1 MATSLSSVDID
12 ALSVNAL
19 RFLAVDAVEKANSG
33 HPGTPMEAAPLGHV
47 LWTKI
52 LRHNPKNPSWPNRDR
67 FVLSAGHASMLLYG
81 LLHLTGYDLTLEDLK
96 QFRQWGS
103 RTPGHPEFGHTAGV
117 ETTTGPLG
125 QGFATGLGMAVAE
138 RWLAAKFNRPGFPVV
153 DYRIYAFVSDGDLME
168 GVASEAAS
176 LAGHLRLGQLKY
188 LYLDNRITIEGSTE
202 LAFTENVA
210 KRFES
215 YGWRVLSLPDVND
228 LAAVEAAFRAADAE
242 TERPTLIV
250 ARTHIGFGSP
260 HKQDSAEAHGAPLGK
275 EEVQLTKK
283 NLGWPGEA
291 DFHVPETVRAHMG
304 RTVDRGVALEAEWK
318 AMFERYRLQYPDLAT
333 EWEALGRSPFP
344 AGWADRIPVFKAGD
358 GLATRQ
364 ASGKVLNALAPV
376 LPTLIGGSADLAPSN
391 NTRLEV
397 GGDLTAQNPAGRN
410 IHFGIREH
418 AMGSLLNGL
427 AVDARFL
434 PFGATF
440 LVFSDYL
447 RPAIRLAALMK
458 LGVVYVFTHDSVGV
472 GEDGPT
478 HQPIEHLA
486 ALRSIPNVC
495 VLRPADANETAWA
508 WRVALERRTGPTVL
522 ILSRQKLPVLD
533 RAVLAPAEGLVRGAY
548 RLTKTPVDP
557 DVLLLASG
565 SEVPLALAAAERL
578 EKEGVRA
585 GVVSFASWELFE
597 AQPET
602 YRREVL
608 PPSVKARVVVE
619 AGVSQGWSRYAGD
632 RGVLVTIDRF
642 GASAPGDTVMAEFG
656 FTVENVARAA
666 LTALTRA
673 RDAQGGM
680 K

>member
-1 MATSLSSVDID
+1 MATTTPSVDVD

-52 LRHNPKNPSWPNRDR
+52 LRHNPKNPAWPNRDR

-81 LLHLTGYDLTLEDLK
+81 LLHLTGYDLSLEDLK

-125 QGFATGLGMAVAE
+125 QGFATGLGMALAE
-138 RWLAAKFNRPGFPVV
+138 RWLAAKFNRPGFPIV
-153 DYRIYAFVSDGDLME
+153 DHRVYAFVSDGDLME

-176 LAGHLRLGQLKY
+176 LAGHLRLGKLTY

-202 LAFTENVA
+202 LAFTENVG

-215 YGWRVLSLPDVND
+215 YGWNVLYLPDVNN

-242 TERPTLIV
+242 PDRPRLIV

-260 HKQDSAEAHGAPLGK
+260 HKQDSAEAHGAPLGR
-275 EEVQLTKK
+275 EEVKLTKA
-283 NLGWPGEA
+283 NLGWPADA
-291 DFHVPETVRAHMG
+291 DFLVPDAVRAHMG
-304 RTVDRGVALEAEWK
+304 RSVERGAALEAEWNSL
-318 AMFERYRLQYPDLAT
+318 FERYRSQHPDLAK
-333 EWEALGRSPFP
+333 EWDALSRSPLP
-344 AGWADRIPVFKAGD
+344 AGWTDRLPVFKAGE

-376 LPTLIGGSADLAPSN
+376 LSTLIGGSADLAPSN
-391 NTRLEV
+391 NTRLEN
-397 GGDLTAQNPAGRN
+397 GGDVSDKNPGGRN

-418 AMGSLLNGL
+418 AMGALLNGL
-427 AVDARFL
+427 AVDSRFL

-440 LVFSDYL
+440 LVFADYL

-486 ALRSIPNVC
+486 ALRSIPNLC

-508 WRVALERRTGPTVL
+508 WRVALERRTGPTAL
-522 ILSRQKLPVLD
+522 ILSRQKLPVVD
-533 RAVLAPAEGLVRGAY
+533 RTLFASADGVARGAY
-548 RLTKTPVDP
+548 RLTRTPADP
-557 DVLLLASG
+557 EVLLLASG
-565 SEVPLALAAAERL
+565 SEVPLALAASERL
-578 EKEGVRA
+578 AQEGVRA
-585 GVVSFASWELFE
+585 GVVSFPSWELFE
-597 AQPET
+597 AQPEA
-602 YRREVL
+602 YRRGVL
-608 PPSVKARVVVE
+608 PPSIKARVVVE

-632 RGVLVTIDRF
+632 HGEMVTIDHF
-642 GASAPGDTVMAEFG
+642 GASAPGDTVMAQFG

-666 LTALTRA
+666 KTALARA
-673 RDAQGGM
+673 RDAKRGTE
-680 K
+680 

>member
-1 MATSLSSVDID
+1 MATTTPSVDVD

-52 LRHNPKNPSWPNRDR
+52 LRHNPKNPAWPNRDR

-81 LLHLTGYDLTLEDLK
+81 LLHLTGYDLSLEDLK

-125 QGFATGLGMAVAE
+125 QGFATGLGMALAE
-138 RWLAAKFNRPGFPVV
+138 RWLAAKFNRPGFPIV
-153 DYRIYAFVSDGDLME
+153 DHRVYAFVSDGDLME

-176 LAGHLRLGQLKY
+176 LAGHLRLGKLTY

-202 LAFTENVA
+202 LAFTENVG

-215 YGWRVLSLPDVND
+215 YGWNVLSLPDVNN

-242 TERPTLIV
+242 TDRPTLIV

-260 HKQDSAEAHGAPLGK
+260 HKQDSAEAHGAPLGR
-275 EEVQLTKK
+275 EEVKLTKA
-283 NLGWPGEA
+283 NLGWPADA
-291 DFHVPETVRAHMG
+291 DFLVPDAVRARMG
-304 RTVDRGVALEAEWK
+304 RSVERGAALEAEWNSL
-318 AMFERYRLQYPDLAT
+318 FERYRSQHPDLAK
-333 EWEALGRSPFP
+333 EWDALSRSPLP
-344 AGWADRIPVFKAGD
+344 AGWTDRLPVFKAGE

-376 LPTLIGGSADLAPSN
+376 LSTLIGGSADLAPSN
-391 NTRLEV
+391 NTRLEN
-397 GGDLTAQNPAGRN
+397 GGDVSDKNPGGRN

-418 AMGSLLNGL
+418 AMGALLNGL
-427 AVDARFL
+427 AVDSRFL

-486 ALRSIPNVC
+486 ALRSIPNLC

-508 WRVALERRTGPTVL
+508 WRVALERRTGPTAL
-522 ILSRQKLPVLD
+522 ILSRQKLPVVD
-533 RAVLAPAEGLVRGAY
+533 RTLFASADGAARGAY
-548 RLTKTPVDP
+548 RLTRTPADP
-557 DVLLLASG
+557 EVLLLASG
-565 SEVPLALAAAERL
+565 SEVALALAASERL
-578 EKEGVRA
+578 AQEGVRA
-585 GVVSFASWELFE
+585 GVVSFPSWELFE
-597 AQPET
+597 AQPEA
-602 YRREVL
+602 YRRGVL
-608 PPSVKARVVVE
+608 PPSIKARVVVE

-632 RGVLVTIDRF
+632 HGEMVTIDHF
-642 GASAPGDTVMAEFG
+642 GASAPGDTVMAQFG

-666 LTALTRA
+666 KTALARA
-673 RDAQGGM
+673 RDAKRGTE
-680 K
+680 

>member
-1 MATSLSSVDID
+1 MFIIVSCCFSKF
-12 ALSVNAL
+12 N
-19 RFLAVDAVEKANSG
+19 
-33 HPGTPMEAAPLGHV
+33 H
-47 LWTKI
+47 
-52 LRHNPKNPSWPNRDR
+52 
-67 FVLSAGHASMLLYG
+67 
-81 LLHLTGYDLTLEDLK
+81 
-96 QFRQWGS
+96 
-103 RTPGHPEFGHTAGV
+103 
-117 ETTTGPLG
+117 
-125 QGFATGLGMAVAE
+125 
-138 RWLAAKFNRPGFPVV
+138 AKFR
-153 DYRIYAFVSDGDLME
+153 
-168 GVASEAAS
+168 
-176 LAGHLRLGQLKY
+176 
-188 LYLDNRITIEGSTE
+188 
-202 LAFTENVA
+202 
-210 KRFES
+210 
-215 YGWRVLSLPDVND
+215 
-228 LAAVEAAFRAADAE
+228 
-242 TERPTLIV
+242 
-250 ARTHIGFGSP
+250 
-260 HKQDSAEAHGAPLGK
+260 
-275 EEVQLTKK
+275 
-283 NLGWPGEA
+283 
-291 DFHVPETVRAHMG
+291 
-304 RTVDRGVALEAEWK
+304 
-318 AMFERYRLQYPDLAT
+318 
-333 EWEALGRSPFP
+333 
-344 AGWADRIPVFKAGD
+344 
-358 GLATRQ
+358 
-364 ASGKVLNALAPV
+364 KVILV
-376 LPTLIGGSADLAPSN
+376 C

-397 GGDLTAQNPAGRN
+397 DGDLTAQNPAERN

-578 EKEGVRA
+578 GKEGVRA

>member
-1 MATSLSSVDID
+1 MATTTPSVDVD

-52 LRHNPKNPSWPNRDR
+52 LRHNPKNPAWPNRDR

-81 LLHLTGYDLTLEDLK
+81 LLHLTGYDVSLDDLK

-103 RTPGHPEFGHTAGV
+103 RTPGHPEFGHTPGV

-125 QGFATGLGMAVAE
+125 QGFATGLGMAIAE
-138 RWLAAKFNRPGFPVV
+138 RWLAAKFNRPGFPIV
-153 DYRIYAFVSDGDLME
+153 DHRVYAFVSDGDLME

-176 LAGHLRLGQLKY
+176 LAGHLRLGKLKY
-188 LYLDNRITIEGSTE
+188 LYLDNRITIEGSTD
-202 LAFTENVA
+202 LAFTENVG

-215 YGWRVLSLPDVND
+215 YGWNVLSLPDVND

-242 TERPTLIV
+242 TERPSLIV
-250 ARTHIGFGSP
+250 ARTHIGYGSP

-275 EEVQLTKK
+275 EEVKLTKE
-283 NLGWPGEA
+283 NLGWPAG
-291 DFHVPETVRAHMG
+291 DFVVPENVRAHMG
-304 RTVDRGVALEAEWK
+304 RAVERGAALEAEWK
-318 AMFERYRLQYPDLAT
+318 ALFERYRSNHPDLAN
-333 EWEALGRSPFP
+333 EWDALMRSPLP
-344 AGWADRIPVFKAGD
+344 AGWTERLPVFKAGE

-391 NTRLEV
+391 NTRLEN
-397 GGDLTAQNPAGRN
+397 GGDLNDKNPAGRN
-410 IHFGIREH
+410 LHFGIREH

-427 AVDARFL
+427 AVDSRFL

-440 LVFSDYL
+440 LVFADYL

-486 ALRSIPNVC
+486 ALRSIPNLC

-508 WRVALERRTGPTVL
+508 WRVALERRTGPTAL
-522 ILSRQKLPVLD
+522 ILSRQKLPVGD
-533 RAVLAPAEGLVRGAY
+533 RTVLAPADGVARGAY
-548 RLTKTPVDP
+548 RLTKSSAEP

-565 SEVPLALAAAERL
+565 SEVPLALAAADQLAREN
-578 EKEGVRA
+578 VRA
-585 GVVSFASWELFE
+585 GVVSFPSWELFE
-597 AQPET
+597 TQSEA
-602 YRREVL
+602 YRKEIL
-608 PPSVKARVVVE
+608 PPAVKARVVVE

-632 RGVLVTIDRF
+632 FGVMVTIDRF
-642 GASAPGDTVMAEFG
+642 GASAPGDTVMAQFG

-666 LTALTRA
+666 KTAMARA
-673 RDAQGGM
+673 RDAQRGTI
-680 K
+680 

>member
-533 RAVLAPAEGLVRGAY
+533 RAVLAPAEGLLRGAY

-578 EKEGVRA
+578 GKEGVRA